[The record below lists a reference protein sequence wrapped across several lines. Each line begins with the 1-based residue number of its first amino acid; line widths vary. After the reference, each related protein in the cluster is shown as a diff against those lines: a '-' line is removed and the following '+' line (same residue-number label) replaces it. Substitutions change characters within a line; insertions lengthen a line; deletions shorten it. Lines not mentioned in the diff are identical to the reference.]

1 VSNVPTKNSWV
12 CPCHFCIVWL
22 TSRYIPVYHYSRFDR
37 SLDTLDSSVVKRQR
51 QFSLTIQPSQEGGS
65 LGYRWTFAVDCA
77 RNFDLNRAA
86 DRSEHTYGSTEL
98 WRLYPLVKSL
108 VRWLPWESHN
118 FVYRVASIEMFGSFL
133 SAVSHSFVSTSCV
146 CVCYN
151 GKQGYAYIYVK
162 LALVRSS
169 IKIGNNPLRKAIR
182 KQQLLSLV
190 LQPLSLLYTVCH
202 SALKNSISHCKYVGN
217 VLKDLP
223 IFLAS
228 FNIIPFFPQFGVP
241 DAECLD

>member
-1 VSNVPTKNSWV
+1 MFSCHVHFLKSGAVLLRSRTGHYKVPPSLDFRWRSYYIRNAGQTDNNHANVTHADRHTFLISPPSSTIKKSWSCQISPDINSRIVSNVPTKNSWV

-51 QFSLTIQPSQEGGS
+51 QFSFTIQPSQEGES

-86 DRSEHTYGSTEL
+86 DRSEHTHGSTEL
-98 WRLYPLVKSL
+98 WRLYPLVKCL

-118 FVYRVASIEMFGSFL
+118 FVYRVASIKMFGSLL

-151 GKQGYAYIYVK
+151 GKQGYA
-162 LALVRSS
+162 
-169 IKIGNNPLRKAIR
+169 
-182 KQQLLSLV
+182 
-190 LQPLSLLYTVCH
+190 
-202 SALKNSISHCKYVGN
+202 
-217 VLKDLP
+217 
-223 IFLAS
+223 
-228 FNIIPFFPQFGVP
+228 
-241 DAECLD
+241 